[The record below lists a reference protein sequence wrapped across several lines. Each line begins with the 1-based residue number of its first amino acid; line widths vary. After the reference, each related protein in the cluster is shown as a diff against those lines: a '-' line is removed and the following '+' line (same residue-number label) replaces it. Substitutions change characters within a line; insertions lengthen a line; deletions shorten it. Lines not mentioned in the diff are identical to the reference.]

1 MMKSPL
7 CFYLP
12 LPCGRGQLRVGLS
25 RAPRGVAGKRFAGR
39 EHRTVRSRLPL
50 PCSRGQAWHHARHRW
65 RHRVVRAVWRQT
77 RGQGGGGRW
86 GLGWAALGAPAWQ
99 RWARPFPAR
108 PGGSCS
114 AQRAEAAGP
123 APGRTTSPRRGG
135 RRRCV
140 CAERA
145 ARLGSAG
152 LGAAV
157 TSRLSLSQRRR
168 RRCRRSRGSCRTLRW
183 ARSSTRS
190 PRPTTSW
197 RVSPS
202 RAGGTGGG
210 PHGRVEDA
218 MPPRCGAG
226 AARRVPA
233 LSQPVWK
240 GWNTPPR
247 PGEASCAAG
256 RPFSASC
263 HNSGVVGREGGP
275 GRPYVKGIV
284 GTAGPRCHA
293 GRAPTGSAGGRQGT
307 GVPGPAVV
315 PPLLTPLVPPGR
327 CGGVGWGQRGPA
339 KLLQGLVACKV
350 VWWCFFFVWI
360 GSRFVTCNCLG
371 SGNFCLGT
379 SLSPWSIFSLRYM
392 LYSYLER
399 LHRVDTVFKGKWGGV
414 CFSPLRGVRYPLSVL
429 APQKESKCSPAP
441 GVST

>member
-77 RGQGGGGRW
+77 RGQGRGGRW

-145 ARLGSAG
+145 ARLGSA
-152 LGAAV
+152 
-157 TSRLSLSQRRR
+157 
-168 RRCRRSRGSCRTLRW
+168 RRS
-183 ARSSTRS
+183 
-190 PRPTTSW
+190 PP
-197 RVSPS
+197 VSPS
-202 RAGGTGGG
+202 RSGGGDDAGGVGDRAGLWGGRGVPRGAQDLLRAEESAPQEQVG
-210 PHGRVEDA
+210 PA
-218 MPPRCGAG
+218 
-226 AARRVPA
+226 AARTA
-233 LSQPVWK
+233 
-240 GWNTPPR
+240 GWRTRCPRAAGPGRRGGSRRWVSRFGKAETPPPR

-379 SLSPWSIFSLRYM
+379 SLSP
-392 LYSYLER
+392 
-399 LHRVDTVFKGKWGGV
+399 
-414 CFSPLRGVRYPLSVL
+414 
-429 APQKESKCSPAP
+429 
-441 GVST
+441 